1 MIVTELIRDY
11 GQAKTAEVNAWNAMR
26 NDPLDDD
33 LREEWSRQM
42 YELDVI
48 KLALKSQGF
57 DLNRQIWSDL
67 SKYDKEE
74 YFDVKI
80 RARTELREKRNVLQ
94 KEEV

>member
-1 MIVTELIRDY
+1 
-11 GQAKTAEVNAWNAMR
+11 
-26 NDPLDDD
+26 
-33 LREEWSRQM
+33 M